1 MGKASKWILNF
12 LIGKQEKKNEAL
24 LNEQCLSSTT
34 KPSHLGTP
42 KVKRRWSFGRSS
54 HRVLKS
60 VDSIDT
66 TKLPMKPQQNHV
78 VFVSREVE
86 NAAATRIQAVFRGH
100 LVQICIQNFYDSHNL
115 NLLLSFSLFAYF
127 VFRQGRLYMP

>member
-34 KPSHLGTP
+34 KPSHPGTP

-54 HRVLKS
+54 HRVSKS

-66 TKLPMKPQQNHV
+66 TKLPLKPQKNHV
-78 VFVSREVE
+78 VLVSREVE
-86 NAAATRIQAVFRGH
+86 NAAATRIQAAFRGH
-100 LVQICIQNFYDSHNL
+100 LVQISIQNFYDSHNL

>member
-34 KPSHLGTP
+34 KKSHLGTP

-54 HRVLKS
+54 HRVSKS
-60 VDSIDT
+60 VDDSIDT
-66 TKLPMKPQQNHV
+66 TKLPLKPQQNHV
-78 VFVSREVE
+78 VLVSREVE
-86 NAAATRIQAVFRGH
+86 NAAATRIQAAFRGH
-100 LVQICIQNFYDSHNL
+100 LVQISIQNLYDLHN